1 MKVPEYWWQDYKGN
15 RLHDGVIISFSKA
28 DQKWNLL
35 LNSRDDDDHYLM
47 SYEAVSTY
55 ADNDFS
61 SIDEYQLP
69 YAAIFVG
76 DDIIDDAGN
85 GIRYTC

>member
-61 SIDEYQLP
+61 SIDKYQLP

-76 DDIIDDAGN
+76 DDIIDAGN